1 MCIIDICDNYAGGAC
16 LKKYY
21 DKNKITNY
29 KIICMGLNLA
39 VGDIKSNHLS
49 FLRTLYE
56 DNTYN
61 YNDSIN
67 ELLNNLTNSKSRIWS
82 SKGSDDDYLLL
93 LYLCNLLKDK
103 SKNISVIYTTD
114 YNRHTLSINA
124 LHYKEIESILN
135 YEKQLTLDDINKY
148 SNKWDKLVEAN
159 SDLRV
164 LENEI
169 IKNKNYSDYDKL
181 ILDEL
186 SKIEPCTLI
195 NLITNLMA
203 NFVINNTSS
212 TVYQYLIDKLI
223 FQNKIEVIE
232 KRKRHLDDII
242 KKN

>member
-1 MCIIDICDNYAGGAC
+1 M
-16 LKKYY
+16 
-21 DKNKITNY
+21 
-29 KIICMGLNLA
+29 
-39 VGDIKSNHLS
+39 
-49 FLRTLYE
+49 
-56 DNTYN
+56 
-61 YNDSIN
+61 
-67 ELLNNLTNSKSRIWS
+67 
-82 SKGSDDDYLLL
+82 
-93 LYLCNLLKDK
+93 
-103 SKNISVIYTTD
+103 IYTTD